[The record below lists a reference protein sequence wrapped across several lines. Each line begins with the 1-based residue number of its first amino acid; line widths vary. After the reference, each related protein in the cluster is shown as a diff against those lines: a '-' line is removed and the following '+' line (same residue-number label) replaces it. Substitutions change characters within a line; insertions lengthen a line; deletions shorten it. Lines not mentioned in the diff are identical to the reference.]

1 MKKNIRYNVLLL
13 LLVVEVAL
21 IPAFAQMAEVKP
33 AQSIS
38 FEEYLNRVG
47 KNNLSYLAEKL
58 NVSIADAE
66 VVARKIFPDPELE
79 FEAGNETFS
88 LGVSYSLELGNK
100 RGARIKLA
108 RTQAELERLVLQQGF
123 QDLRAEAADL
133 FLDAILQRNLLE
145 VKKVLMSICIS

>member
-1 MKKNIRYNVLLL
+1 MMKKNIRYNVLRL

-21 IPAFAQMAEVKP
+21 IPAFAQRAEVKP

-66 VVARKIFPDPELE
+66 VVARKIWSCNPRWVYPK
-79 FEAGNETFS
+79 G
-88 LGVSYSLELGNK
+88 
-100 RGARIKLA
+100 
-108 RTQAELERLVLQQGF
+108 
-123 QDLRAEAADL
+123 
-133 FLDAILQRNLLE
+133 
-145 VKKVLMSICIS
+145 

>member
-47 KNNLSYLAEKL
+47 KNNLSYLA
-58 NVSIADAE
+58 
-66 VVARKIFPDPELE
+66 
-79 FEAGNETFS
+79 
-88 LGVSYSLELGNK
+88 
-100 RGARIKLA
+100 
-108 RTQAELERLVLQQGF
+108 
-123 QDLRAEAADL
+123 
-133 FLDAILQRNLLE
+133 
-145 VKKVLMSICIS
+145 